1 MLAASVETR
10 EELPPP
16 PKEKGGGT
24 EKSSRRKRNDRR
36 GTGEGTGPQVKQ
48 GICKGLE

>member
-10 EELPPP
+10 EELLL
-16 PKEKGGGT
+16 KKREEVQRRAAGG
-24 EKSSRRKRNDRR
+24 R
-36 GTGEGTGPQVKQ
+36 GMTAGGRGRGRAQVKQ